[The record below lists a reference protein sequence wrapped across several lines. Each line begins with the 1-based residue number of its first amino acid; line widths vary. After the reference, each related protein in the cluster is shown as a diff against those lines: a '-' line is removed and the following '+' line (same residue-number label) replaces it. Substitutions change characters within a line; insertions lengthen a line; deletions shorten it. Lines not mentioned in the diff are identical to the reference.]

1 MCKRVQTR
9 VYVGPVKFFRN
20 QLLVL
25 DSDGISSLVDTME
38 KEVTVIRKEVIKFC
52 WFMRGGATYDEVM
65 HMSQGER
72 EIINQIIT
80 ENLETTKKSGL
91 PFF

>member
-1 MCKRVQTR
+1 MWQSVQTR
-9 VYVGPVKFFRN
+9 VYLGPLKFFRN

-25 DSDGISSLVDTME
+25 DSDEISKLVDAME
-38 KEVTVIRKEVIKFC
+38 KEVTTIRKEVLKFC
-52 WFMRGGATYDEVM
+52 WFMRGGVTYDEAM

-72 EIINQIIT
+72 EIINQIIS